1 MFIAEYFIWH
11 YSQGLKNTFLV
22 ARNFVGFV
30 WRFFSIWLLFR
41 TLFSPWRKDITFSN
55 WRGLHP
61 ILALQKIF
69 NNIFSRIM
77 GSLVRSAVILLGLF
91 IEALALVLVPVI
103 LIWWILLP
111 ALLLFSIFTIFGIFS
126 QADDWDILTVFGAE
140 LFVFFSLF
148 LSAVSA
154 WSFLSYKKD
163 FRESSQEKTRED
175 LSKEKWFLR
184 VWNRMGFSQEEEKIK
199 SLFADE
205 KALAKELQNCG
216 LSPESFNAIIDW
228 EIKRE
233 TKERGRRK
241 FWTRENL
248 MAVTP
253 IGKYWH
259 FGYTVELDKFGTD
272 LPRGRERFQDSYM
285 MGRSK
290 EIELAEVILSRPSQ
304 NSFLLIGEPGVGKKT
319 LVNLLAKKIKEE
331 KTNSVLK
338 YKRVVEIQLEQI
350 ISEYSGNDL
359 MIELNKLFVQAAFA
373 GNVILFIDNIHEFI
387 SGEGKL
393 KVDISSILADYLAVP
408 TFQLIGATNSQDFH
422 TSLEKKTSLMKY
434 MDKIILEELSMD
446 ETKLA
451 MLSFLEK
458 EEKNR
463 VLVSYQALEEIV
475 KPADQYMTDTPMPEK
490 AIDVLEEVLVSWG
503 RNSTN
508 PFVCKEDVDRVFS
521 EKTKIPLGE
530 IGEAEQ
536 EKLINLEAILKKR
549 VVGQDEIIKQISQ
562 VMLRAR
568 SGISDRSK
576 PIGSFLFL
584 GGTGVGKTETAKALA
599 EAYFGHDD
607 KMIRLDMSEYQ
618 SVDSVERL
626 LGQEKLGTHSKFL
639 AEVAEKPF
647 SVLLLDEIEKA
658 YPEILNLFLQIL
670 DEGWLTDAFGKKIIF
685 KNMII
690 IATSNAGA
698 EIIKDG
704 IESGY
709 SNVVIHKQVI
719 DYAISSRI
727 FRPEFLNRFENILF
741 FKSLEGDE
749 LREVTGLI
757 LKNMCERIYK
767 NKNIKINFGEEL
779 ILKII
784 EKGYDPIFGARSIK
798 HFVQDKIEDILAKK
812 IVEGEVSGGEELEL
826 KPEDID

>member
-1 MFIAEYFIWH
+1 MITEYFIWH
-11 YSQGLKNTFLV
+11 YSKGLKNVFLIM
-22 ARNFVGFV
+22 RNFVKFF
-30 WRFFSIWLLFR
+30 WKFFSIKILFR

-61 ILALQKIF
+61 LLFLQKLF
-69 NNIFSRIM
+69 NNLFSRVM
-77 GSLVRSAVILLGLF
+77 GSIARSVVILLGLS
-91 IEALALVLVPVI
+91 IEAITLTLVPVI
-103 LIWWILLP
+103 LISWIILP
-111 ALLLFSIFTIFGIFS
+111 AFLLSSFFVFSNLLFRNDSYGLLAVVSSAIFFLS
-126 QADDWDILTVFGAE
+126 
-140 LFVFFSLF
+140 SLF
-148 LSAVSA
+148 LSAIAISA
-154 WSFLSYKKD
+154 FVDYKRYVQSDSEEKNLQ
-163 FRESSQEKTRED
+163 ELSQER
-175 LSKEKWFLR
+175 WFLR
-184 VWNRMGFSQEEEKIK
+184 IWNRMGFSGEEARIK
-199 SLFADE
+199 TLFANK
-205 KALAKELQNCG
+205 KALEKELQNSG
-216 LSPESFNAIIDW
+216 LSLESFNEIITW
-228 EIKRE
+228 EKGSEIKKR
-233 TKERGRRK
+233 KKRK
-241 FWTRENL
+241 FWTEENL
-248 MAVTP
+248 AAVTP

-259 FGYTVELDKFGTD
+259 FGYTVELDKYALN
-272 LPRGRERFQDSYM
+272 LPRGADRFKYSYM
-285 MGRSK
+285 MGRNK
-290 EIELAEVILSRPSQ
+290 EIELAEIILSRPSQ

-319 LVNLLAKKIKEE
+319 LINLLAKKIKEE
-331 KTNSVLK
+331 KTNPALK
-338 YKRVVEIQLEQI
+338 YKRLVEIQLDQV
-350 ISEYSGNDL
+350 ISEYNGNEL
-359 MIELNKLFVQAAFA
+359 MIELNKIFVQAAFA

-393 KVDISSILADYLAVP
+393 KVDISPILFDYLAIP
-408 TFQLIGATNSQDFH
+408 TFQLIGTTTSQDFH
-422 TSLEKKTSLMKY
+422 VSLEKKTSLMKY
-434 MDKIILEELSMD
+434 VDKIILEELSGK

-451 MLSFLEK
+451 MLNFLEK
-458 EEKNR
+458 EEQKR
-463 VLVSYQALEEIV
+463 ILVTYQAIEEIV
-475 KPADQYMTDTPMPEK
+475 KLADQYITDTPMPEK
-490 AIDVLEEVLVSWG
+490 ALDILEEVLVSWG
-503 RNSTN
+503 QNSSN
-508 PFVCKEDVDRVFS
+508 FFVLKEDVDKVFS

-530 IGEAEQ
+530 IGATEQ
-536 EKLINLEAILKKR
+536 KKLMNLEAILKKR
-549 VVGQDEIIKQISQ
+549 VIGQDEIIKQISQ

-599 EAYFGHDD
+599 EAYFGHED

-618 SVDSVERL
+618 SADSVERI

-639 AEVAEKPF
+639 AEVSEKPF

-709 SNVVIHKQVI
+709 SNETIHKQVI

-727 FRPEFLNRFENILF
+727 FRPEFLNRFENVLF

-749 LREVTGLI
+749 LTDVANLI
-757 LKNMCERIYK
+757 LKNMAARIYK
-767 NKNIKINFGEEL
+767 NKNIKINFGEDL

-812 IVEGEVSGGEELEL
+812 IVEGNVSEGEEIEL
-826 KPEDID
+826 KAEDMD